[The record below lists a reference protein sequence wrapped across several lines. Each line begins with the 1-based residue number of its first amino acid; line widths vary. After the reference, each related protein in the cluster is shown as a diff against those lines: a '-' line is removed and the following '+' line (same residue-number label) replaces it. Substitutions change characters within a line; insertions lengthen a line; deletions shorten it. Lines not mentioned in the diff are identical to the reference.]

1 MMINAPCG
9 KRRPNKTYHGQRL
22 TNVFTL
28 PFHFSVEKI
37 VAPSPY
43 HLARFPSP
51 YRVSRFNE
59 ATSFIPPSNANE
71 VYTNPIEVLSI
82 RTEIKEEGKK
92 ENPPSIIPLTILS
105 RKKNH

>member
-22 TNVFTL
+22 TNVFTF

-71 VYTNPIEVLSI
+71 VHKSI

-92 ENPPSIIPLTILS
+92 ENPSSIIPLIILS